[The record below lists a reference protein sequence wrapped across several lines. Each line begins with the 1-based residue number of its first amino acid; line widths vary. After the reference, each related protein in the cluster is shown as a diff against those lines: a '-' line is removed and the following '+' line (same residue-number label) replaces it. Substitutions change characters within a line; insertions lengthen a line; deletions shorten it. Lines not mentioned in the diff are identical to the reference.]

1 MTANPPTSPRDPSHR
16 GTATSEQRAIG
27 DKSPDALV
35 VRLLEPAAADDG
47 TLVAQLTSVINDV
60 YLTAESGLWRPE
72 ATRTTASE
80 VAELIRAGQIVV
92 AGRGGEVVG
101 SVRVHNVADDASE
114 FGMLVAAPA
123 HRGTGVGRALL
134 DFVERRG
141 RERGLRAIRLELLV
155 PRTWSH
161 PSKEF
166 LGAWYG
172 RRGYRIV
179 RIERLEGPYPHL
191 APLLATPCDLQIREK
206 PLRRIDVPHPE
217 LEERPAD

>member
-1 MTANPPTSPRDPSHR
+1 VIADPRR
-16 GTATSEQRAIG
+16 GATSEERAIG
-27 DKSPDALV
+27 DKSPGALV
-35 VRLLEPAAADDG
+35 VRRLEPAAAHDG
-47 TLVAQLTSVINDV
+47 ALVARLTSVINDV

-80 VAELIRAGQIVV
+80 VAGLIRAGQMVV
-92 AGRGGEVVG
+92 ASRDGEVVG
-101 SVRVHNVADDASE
+101 SVRVHDVADDASE

-123 HRGTGVGRALL
+123 HRGVGVGRALL
-134 DFVERRG
+134 DFVERQG
-141 RERGLRAIRLELLV
+141 RDRALRAIQLELLV

-166 LGAWYG
+166 LSAWYG

-179 RIERLEGPYPHL
+179 RIERPEGPYPHL

-206 PLRRIDVPHPE
+206 PLRRTGTPHPGPG
-217 LEERPAD
+217 ERPAD